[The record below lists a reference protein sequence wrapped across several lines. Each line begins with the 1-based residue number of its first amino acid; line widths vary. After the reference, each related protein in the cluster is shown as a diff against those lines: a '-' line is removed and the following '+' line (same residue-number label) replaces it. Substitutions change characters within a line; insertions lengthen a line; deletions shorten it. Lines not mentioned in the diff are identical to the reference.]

1 MIHRRFG
8 TRALAAA
15 GATAVAL
22 LPGLVS
28 AAGGHG
34 DSSFDAANR
43 AMERGGD
50 WELVAFLTVLGVG
63 ALFLFSAIGYL
74 YRRERG
80 LDWQFQQPE
89 APHDDHH

>member
-1 MIHRRFG
+1 MINRRFV
-8 TRALAAA
+8 TKALSAAVA
-15 GATAVAL
+15 SALAL
-22 LPGLVS
+22 LPALVS

-34 DSSFDAANR
+34 DSSFEAADR

-50 WELVAFLTVLGVG
+50 WELIVFLTVLGVG
-63 ALFLFSAIGYL
+63 ALFLMAAVGYL